1 MCVCVCVCE
10 IYELFWFGLIV
21 FYWFSSIFII
31 CYYIF
36 SLTSTYNVSYVVLL
50 HQNQVYLWVKGCVWC
65 WTCVM
70 WLWLFRTHAARAV
83 GVQVISSSTGHRVS
97 LAGVGAHRVEAHV
110 TRRTR
115 SRHAQTL
122 VYICHTQEERYGL
135 WSEAACPFKPD
146 IWAKWILN
154 AASKRQNIAE

>member
-1 MCVCVCVCE
+1 MCVCE

-65 WTCVM
+65 GAFLMHAEHVSCDCDC
-70 WLWLFRTHAARAV
+70 FRTHAARAV

-146 IWAKWILN
+146 LFWMQLPKDKI
-154 AASKRQNIAE
+154 